1 MRLPR
6 TRKAASEETP
16 PTIQKTDEEWHREL
30 TPAQFEVLRRAGTEP
45 AFTGEYWDCHDD
57 GIYRCAACQAPL
69 FSSDTKFE
77 SGSGWPSFTEPAV
90 ADAVTLHRDDS
101 HFMTRVEVRC
111 RQCGGHLGHVFPDG
125 PTPTGDRFCINSAA
139 LTLDPAKR
147 DVTEV

>member
-1 MRLPR
+1 MKLSR
-6 TRKAASEETP
+6 TSKKDSEATP
-16 PTIQKTDEEWHREL
+16 PTIQKTDEEWRREL
-30 TPAQFEVLRRAGTEP
+30 TPAQYEVLRRAGTER

-77 SGSGWPSFTEPAV
+77 SGSGWPSFSEPAV

-101 HFMTRVEVRC
+101 HFMTRIEVC
-111 RQCGGHLGHVFPDG
+111 CQQCGGHLGHVFPDG

-139 LTLDPAKR
+139 LTLER
-147 DVTEV
+147 RETS

>member
-6 TRKAASEETP
+6 TRKEVSDETP
-16 PTIQKTDEEWHREL
+16 PTIQKTEEEWRREL
-30 TPAQFEVLRRAGTEP
+30 TPAQFEVLRRAGTER
-45 AFTGEYWDCHDD
+45 AFTGEFWDCHDD

-77 SGSGWPSFTEPAV
+77 SGSGWPSFSEPAV
-90 ADAVTLHRDDS
+90 AEAVTLHRDDS
-101 HFMTRVEVRC
+101 HFMTRVEVCC

-139 LTLDPAKR
+139 LTLER
-147 DVTEV
+147 RETS

>member
-6 TRKAASEETP
+6 ARKEVSDETP
-16 PTIQKTDEEWHREL
+16 PTVQKTDDEWRREL
-30 TPAQFEVLRRAGTEP
+30 TPAQFEVLRKAGTER

-77 SGSGWPSFTEPAV
+77 SGSGWPSFSEPAV

-101 HFMTRVEVRC
+101 HFMTRVEVCC

-139 LTLDPAKR
+139 LTLDR
-147 DVTEV
+147 QETS

>member
-1 MRLPR
+1 MKLSR
-6 TRKAASEETP
+6 TSKKDSEATP
-16 PTIQKTDEEWHREL
+16 PTVQKTDEEWRREL
-30 TPAQFEVLRRAGTEP
+30 TPAQFEVLRQAGTER

-77 SGSGWPSFTEPAV
+77 SGSGWPSFSEPAV

-101 HFMTRVEVRC
+101 HFMTRIEVCC

-139 LTLDPAKR
+139 LTLER
-147 DVTEV
+147 RETS

>member
-6 TRKAASEETP
+6 ARKEVSDETP
-16 PTIQKTDEEWHREL
+16 PTVQKTDDEWRREL
-30 TPAQFEVLRRAGTEP
+30 TPAQFEVLRKAGTER

-77 SGSGWPSFTEPAV
+77 SGSGWPSFSEPAV
-90 ADAVTLHRDDS
+90 ADAVTLHRDDG
-101 HFMTRVEVRC
+101 HFMTRVEVCC

-139 LTLDPAKR
+139 LTLDR
-147 DVTEV
+147 QETS

>member
-6 TRKAASEETP
+6 SRKVASDETP
-16 PTIQKTDEEWHREL
+16 PTIQKTDDEWRREL
-30 TPAQFEVLRRAGTEP
+30 TPAQFEVLRKAGTER

-77 SGSGWPSFTEPAV
+77 SGSGWPSFSEPAV

-101 HFMTRVEVRC
+101 HFMTRVEVCC

-139 LTLDPAKR
+139 LTLDR
-147 DVTEV
+147 QETS

>member
-6 TRKAASEETP
+6 TRKEVSDDTP
-16 PTIQKTDEEWHREL
+16 PTIQKTDDEWRHEL
-30 TPAQFEVLRRAGTEP
+30 TPAQFEVLRRAGTER
-45 AFTGEYWDCHDD
+45 AFTGEFWDCHDD

-77 SGSGWPSFTEPAV
+77 SGSGWPSFSEPAV

-101 HFMTRVEVRC
+101 HFMTRVEVCC

-139 LTLDPAKR
+139 LTLER
-147 DVTEV
+147 RETS

>member
-6 TRKAASEETP
+6 ARKEASDKTP
-16 PTIQKTDEEWHREL
+16 PTIQKTDDEWRREL
-30 TPAQFEVLRRAGTEP
+30 TPAQFEVLRRAGTER

-57 GIYRCAACQAPL
+57 GVYRCAACQAAL

-77 SGSGWPSFTEPAV
+77 SGSGWPSFSEPAV

-101 HFMTRVEVRC
+101 HFMTRVEVCC

-139 LTLDPAKR
+139 LTLER
-147 DVTEV
+147 HETS

>member
-1 MRLPR
+1 M
-6 TRKAASEETP
+6 
-16 PTIQKTDEEWHREL
+16 
-30 TPAQFEVLRRAGTEP
+30 TPAQFEVLRRAGTER

-77 SGSGWPSFTEPAV
+77 SGSGWPSFSEPAV

-101 HFMTRVEVRC
+101 HFMTRVEVCC

-139 LTLDPAKR
+139 LTLER
-147 DVTEV
+147 RETS

>member
-6 TRKAASEETP
+6 ARKEVSDETP
-16 PTIQKTDEEWHREL
+16 PTIQKTDDEWRREL
-30 TPAQFEVLRRAGTEP
+30 TPAQYEVLRRAGTER

-57 GIYRCAACQAPL
+57 GVYRCAACQAPL

-77 SGSGWPSFTEPAV
+77 SGSGWPSFSEPAV

-101 HFMTRVEVRC
+101 HFMTRVEVCC

-139 LTLDPAKR
+139 LTLDR
-147 DVTEV
+147 QETS

>member
-1 MRLPR
+1 MKLSR
-6 TRKAASEETP
+6 TSKKDPDETP
-16 PTIQKTDEEWHREL
+16 PTIQKTDEEWRREL
-30 TPAQFEVLRRAGTEP
+30 TPAQFEVLRQAGTER

-57 GIYRCAACQAPL
+57 GVYRCAACQAPL

-77 SGSGWPSFTEPAV
+77 SGSGWPSFSEPAV

-101 HFMTRVEVRC
+101 HFMTRIEVCC

-139 LTLDPAKR
+139 LTLER
-147 DVTEV
+147 RETS